1 MIRTSNVIHRPRLRT
16 SSSTQSAFSGKCMR
30 TYPRPCSLMN
40 SSFCASRHTHVLAP
54 ARVSSLAT
62 LPDICRICSARSSH
76 RRHFL
81 DPCCA
86 YRATVPVCMPIILAI
101 GAIGFSSPAPCG
113 SEHTLNAITWAPEC
127 GYDDTSDRALLLAP
141 AHSWPCG
148 PSVISCASR
157 LISLSEVDP
166 RLDIDSSDKMLPLR
180 HPEHKADLGQ
190 LLPSLPSNSAGW
202 YKSGC
207 EPSATTATR

>member
-1 MIRTSNVIHRPRLRT
+1 MRMSHSSCVSQGGRREARASPTNGLADNRLNTVTISILHRSPDLSCLRMYLILVMLCNRILFRSELVSRSGSCRLRPY
-16 SSSTQSAFSGKCMR
+16 G
-30 TYPRPCSLMN
+30 TY
-40 SSFCASRHTHVLAP
+40 
-54 ARVSSLAT
+54 
-62 LPDICRICSARSSH
+62 
-76 RRHFL
+76 
-81 DPCCA
+81 
-86 YRATVPVCMPIILAI
+86 
-101 GAIGFSSPAPCG
+101 
-113 SEHTLNAITWAPEC
+113 TLNAITWAPEC

>member
-1 MIRTSNVIHRPRLRT
+1 MYAHVSTTVLTNELVILRQSSHARTRSRARLVT
-16 SSSTQSAFSGKCMR
+16 GHS
-30 TYPRPCSLMN
+30 
-40 SSFCASRHTHVLAP
+40 SRHMSHMQRP
-54 ARVSSLAT
+54 FKPPSS
-62 LPDICRICSARSSH
+62 
-76 RRHFL
+76 FL